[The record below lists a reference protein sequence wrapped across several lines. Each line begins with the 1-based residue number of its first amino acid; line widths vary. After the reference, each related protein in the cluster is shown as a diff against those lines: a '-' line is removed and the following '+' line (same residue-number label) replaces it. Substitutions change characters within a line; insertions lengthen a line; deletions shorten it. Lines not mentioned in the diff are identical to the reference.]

1 MIMLI
6 ILIVIIDFLMTIIMV
21 MITMVAGM
29 NYKLQKKKNIVMN
42 NHSDDKYCFCYYF

>member
-29 NYKLQKKKNIVMN
+29 NYKLQKKNIVMN
-42 NHSDDKYCFCYYF
+42 NHSDDK